1 MALVPV
7 TQVRVYNRALALVGS
22 VNRSTNTNDGKTWT
36 DTLNEHWATAVRELL
51 AAHPW
56 NCAIK
61 RATLNKGAAP
71 DWGDGYSYQL
81 PADCLR
87 WLPQAKDSSGCDLAA
102 TREGGA
108 LVADGGAQI
117 FVRYIALIE
126 DLTAWAPHMVSA
138 LGYRLAYDA
147 AEALTQSSVDRRCD
161 AGQVRGPGR
170 HRRLSRRGQGD
181 RRARNRRPRPRQRGG
196 AQPHAERRVRQQLA
210 PRAGNLAHVPHRPDA
225 DGVQRRRAVAVDARP
240 PRP

>member
-22 VNRSTNTNDGKTWT
+22 VNRSTNTNDGKPWT

-87 WLPQAKDSSGCDLAA
+87 WLPQAKDSGGCDLAA
-102 TREGGA
+102 SREGGA

-117 FVRYIALIE
+117 FIRYIALIE

-147 AEALTQSSVDRRCD
+147 AEALTQSSAIVEAMRVKYE
-161 AGQVRGPGR
+161 GQDSTGGY
-170 HRRLSRRGQGD
+170 LAEAKAIDGLETGD
-181 RRARNRRPRPRQRGG
+181 RDRGNVVVRSRTLSAALGSTSLRAPGT
-196 AQPHAERRVRQQLA
+196 
-210 PRAGNLAHVPHRPDA
+210 
-225 DGVQRRRAVAVDARP
+225 
-240 PRP
+240 